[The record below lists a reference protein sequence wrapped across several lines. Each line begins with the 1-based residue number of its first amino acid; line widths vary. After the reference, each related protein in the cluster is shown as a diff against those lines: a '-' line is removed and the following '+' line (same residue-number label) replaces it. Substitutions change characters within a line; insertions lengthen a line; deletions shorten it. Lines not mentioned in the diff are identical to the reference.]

1 MESLIYV
8 VLVASLV
15 ALGFAFVFY
24 RQMLKESEG
33 TDLMKKIA
41 EHVRKGAMAYLK
53 QQYKVVII
61 VFIVLAVIFSVM
73 AFFGLQN
80 SWVPFAFLTGGF
92 FSGLAGFFGLD
103 GCWSCIARCVS
114 VVPHS

>member
-41 EHVRKGAMAYLK
+41 EHVRKGAMAYSFRS
-53 QQYKVVII
+53 VV
-61 VFIVLAVIFSVM
+61 
-73 AFFGLQN
+73 
-80 SWVPFAFLTGGF
+80 AFLMSSAPKMADTTATPETELPLI
-92 FSGLAGFFGLD
+92 SQTL
-103 GCWSCIARCVS
+103 S
-114 VVPHS
+114 

>member
-33 TDLMKKIA
+33 TDLM
-41 EHVRKGAMAYLK
+41 
-53 QQYKVVII
+53 
-61 VFIVLAVIFSVM
+61 
-73 AFFGLQN
+73 
-80 SWVPFAFLTGGF
+80 
-92 FSGLAGFFGLD
+92 
-103 GCWSCIARCVS
+103 
-114 VVPHS
+114 